1 MISHFSFAIKV
12 CKYWTPKL
20 ENYNSEIEDLQTKYK

>member
-1 MISHFSFAIKV
+1 MINQFSFAVRV

-20 ENYNSEIEDLQTKYK
+20 EIYNSEIEDLQTKYK